1 LSFIGQF
8 RDGLSGYFRRAAPYY
23 FAVSLLFVIGVS
35 FGALAV
41 NALGPAEKA
50 DLVDYVQVFLR
61 GLGQKIGEID
71 SSVVFRQSAL
81 GHLKTAGLLWLL
93 GASVIGAPLCMVV
106 VFVRG
111 FVIGFSVGF
120 LFSEMGLKG
129 LALSVFAI
137 LPQNLIA
144 VPALLALGVSSAAFA
159 VLVVRR
165 RVGSFRVNLA
175 EEFLAYT
182 FTCLVLGAGLLGSSA
197 LEAYVTPFLMN
208 LIAGL

>member
-1 LSFIGQF
+1 LSFIGQLK
-8 RDGLSGYFRRAAPYY
+8 DGLRGYFGRAAPYY
-23 FAVSLLFVIGVS
+23 FAAGLLFVIGVS

-41 NALGPAEKA
+41 NALSPAQKTE
-50 DLVDYVQVFLR
+50 LLDYLQVFLR

-71 SSVVFRQSAL
+71 SAVVLKQSAL
-81 GHLKTAGLLWLL
+81 SSLKTAGLLWIL
-93 GASVIGAPLCMVV
+93 GASVIGAPLSMLV

-120 LFSEMGLKG
+120 LFSEMNLKG
-129 LALSVFAI
+129 LALSLFAI

-144 VPALLALGVSSAAFA
+144 IPALLALGVSSVAFA
-159 VLVVRR
+159 VLVIRR

-175 EEFLAYT
+175 EEFLAYS
-182 FTCLVLGAGLLGSSA
+182 FTCLVLAGGLLGASV
-197 LEAYVTPFLMN
+197 LEAYVTPFLMS